1 MVSYLI
7 QLCGVGYVFMTD
19 NNGKLIVHP
28 QVDYD
33 YIKVCMYIIF
43 ELFEFLSLITI
54 AQNNLSLDDFVS
66 FDIRYFERAQ
76 NMTKLELLKNAMINR
91 EVGNIT
97 ILTWIP
103 VEKEVHDTCN
113 CTCSDC

>member
-19 NNGKLIVHP
+19 DNGKLIVHP

-43 ELFEFLSLITI
+43 ELFAFLSLITI
-54 AQNNLSLDDFVS
+54 A
-66 FDIRYFERAQ
+66 
-76 NMTKLELLKNAMINR
+76 
-91 EVGNIT
+91 
-97 ILTWIP
+97 
-103 VEKEVHDTCN
+103 
-113 CTCSDC
+113 